1 MKEKTKYVLTII
13 ITFTLGV
20 VGTLFTLK
28 ECGLLEERIVEVD
41 RTVTNVNITET
52 NTIRES
58 VDKIYNAVVY
68 IESLK
73 NGTATG
79 SGSGFVYKKDDKYG
93 YVLTNQHVIDGSTEI
108 EITNIEGKVSKA
120 TLLGEDAYSDIAVL
134 RIDKEDVLQVAELGS
149 SEDAYLGD
157 TVFTVGSPLGK
168 TYMGS
173 VTKGVLS
180 GKNRTVTVSS
190 QFVMEVLQVDA
201 ALNPGNSGGPLVN
214 INGEVIG
221 INSLKLSQ
229 SEIEGMGFAIPIEL
243 VKTISE
249 KLEKGEE
256 IERPVLGVSMLD
268 ANNTYQLYKNGIM
281 LDSDVEEGVV
291 VVEVSK
297 NTPAEVSGLKKGDV
311 ILEINKV
318 KVSNIAFFRAEL
330 YKYNVGD
337 TITLKIL
344 RDNNIK
350 EIKVK
355 LDVTLENR
363 VTS

>member
-1 MKEKTKYVLTII
+1 MKEKTKSILTII
-13 ITFTLGV
+13 ITFIVGV
-20 VGTLFTLK
+20 MGTLFTLK
-28 ECGLLEERIVEVD
+28 MCGLLDERVVKVD
-41 RTVTNVNITET
+41 RTVKTVNITET

-73 NGTATG
+73 NGVAKG
-79 SGSGFVYKKDDKYG
+79 SGSGFVYKTDDKYG

-108 EITNIEGKVSKA
+108 EITNIEGGVSKA
-120 TLLGEDAYSDIAVL
+120 TLLGEDSYSDIAVL
-134 RIDKEDVLQVAELGS
+134 RISKNDVLQVAELGS
-149 SEDAYLGD
+149 SEESYLGD

-173 VTKGVLS
+173 VTKGILS

-190 QFVMEVLQVDA
+190 QYVMEVLQVDA

-229 SEIEGMGFAIPIEL
+229 NEIEGMGFAIPIEL

-256 IERPVLGVSMLD
+256 IKRPVLGVSMLD
-268 ANNTYQLYKNGIM
+268 ASSKYQLYKNGITI
-281 LDSDVEEGVV
+281 DSDIEEGVV

-297 NTPAEVSGLKKGDV
+297 NTPADVAGLKKGDV
-311 ILEINKV
+311 ILELNGTKIT
-318 KVSNIAFFRAEL
+318 NIAYFRAEL
-330 YKYNVGD
+330 YKYSVGD
-337 TITLKIL
+337 TIKLKIM

-350 EIKVK
+350 EVKVK
-355 LDVTLENR
+355 LDVTLEN
-363 VTS
+363 S

>member
-1 MKEKTKYVLTII
+1 MKEKTKYILTII
-13 ITFTLGV
+13 VTLIIGV
-20 VGTLFTLK
+20 ISTILTLNA
-28 ECGLLEERIVEVD
+28 CGVFDEKIVEVD
-41 RTVTNVNITET
+41 KTVKEVTITET
-52 NTIRES
+52 DTIKES
-58 VDKIYNAVVY
+58 VDKIYDSVVY

-79 SGSGFVYKKDDKYG
+79 SGSGFVYKEDDEYG
-93 YVLTNQHVIDGSTEI
+93 YILTNQHVIDESEEI
-108 EITNIEGKVSKA
+108 EITNIEGGVFNA
-120 TLLGEDAYSDIAVL
+120 TLLGEDSYSDIAVL
-134 RIDKEDVLQVAELGS
+134 RVDKDAVLQVATLGS
-149 SEDAYLGD
+149 SDESNIGD

-173 VTKGVLS
+173 VTKGILS

-190 QFVMEVLQVDA
+190 QYVMEVLQVDA
-201 ALNPGNSGGPLVN
+201 ALNPGNSGGPLAN

-243 VKTISE
+243 VKTIAE
-249 KLEKGEE
+249 KLENGEK

-268 ANNTYQLYKNGIM
+268 ASSKYQLYKNGII
-281 LDSDVEEGVV
+281 LDSDIDEGVV

-297 NTPAEVSGLKKGDV
+297 NTPADVANLKKGDV
-311 ILEINKV
+311 ILAINDV
-318 KVSNIAFFRAEL
+318 EVTNIAYFRAEL

-337 TITLKIL
+337 TIKLKVL
-344 RDNNIK
+344 RDNNVK

-355 LDVTLENR
+355 LDVTLEN
-363 VTS
+363 S